1 MFKIKAG
8 EEYEDKSDS
17 LFEVNKI
24 LWRVALLEAVIIM
37 ALVFGYLQLKDTTYV
52 KVEIPPK
59 LYLKQNLTI
68 TKGLNWA
75 NKSYFQVWGKS
86 LVEDISNFTVDN
98 ISKKMST
105 IEKMMRPSIALKRDN
120 IIAKYTKAVINNKIS
135 QKFEILKEKVVKIS
149 KAERQL
155 IYYGISYPKIG
166 SKKVK
171 SKECKYIV
179 NLKIYNNGV
188 LYVEDF
194 GTNCL

>member
-8 EEYEDKSDS
+8 KEYEDKNDS

-24 LWRVALLEAVIIM
+24 LWRVAILEAVVITVLMI
-37 ALVFGYLQLKDTTYV
+37 GYLQLKETTYV
-52 KVEIPPK
+52 SVEIPPK
-59 LYLKQNLTI
+59 LYLNHNLKI

-75 NKSYFQVWGKS
+75 SKSYFQVWGKS
-86 LVEDISNFTVDN
+86 LIEDVSNFTVDN

-105 IEKMMRPSIALKRDN
+105 IEKMMRPSVALKRDN
-120 IIAKYTKAVINNKIS
+120 SITKYTKAIINNKIS
-135 QKFEILKEKVVKIS
+135 QKFEILKEKVTKIS
-149 KAERQL
+149 NAERQL
-155 IYYGISYPKIG
+155 IYYGISYPHIG
-166 SKKVK
+166 SKKMK